1 MESRSKMDK
10 QQYLSKLVSRI
21 KISFYILLVVSI
33 YELLYFLN
41 NGGSLSFVLLLLS
54 GAVTFFAY
62 TLMQLFTDM
71 KNNTN

>member
-1 MESRSKMDK
+1 MNK
-10 QQYLSKLVSRI
+10 QHYLSKLISRI
-21 KISFYILLVVSI
+21 KISFYILLIVSI

-41 NGGSLSFVLLLLS
+41 NGGGLSFVLLLLS